1 MNVKLNTA
9 VGIKGKSHGKGD
21 VVEVNND
28 IGMTLILSNKGVEV
42 KAKAKAKAKAEAKK
56 KK

>member
-1 MNVKLNTA
+1 MKVKLNTA

-21 VVEVNND
+21 VVEVSND
-28 IGMTLILSNKGVEV
+28 IGMTLILSNKGAEV
-42 KAKAKAKAKAEAKK
+42 KAKAKAEAKK

>member
-28 IGMTLILSNKGVEV
+28 IGKTLILSNKGVEV
-42 KAKAKAKAKAEAKK
+42 KAKAKAEAKK